1 MVATRLESKPMYHP
15 TLLSHFEH
23 PHNVGELG
31 DADVRV
37 TVENP
42 ACGDVMLLT
51 MKVADG
57 TITDVRFRTRGCV
70 ASIACG
76 SQLTDMMIGKSIEQA
91 RALDRIALVESLGGL
106 SNETMHASHLA
117 FDALSSALSKLK

>member
-1 MVATRLESKPMYHP
+1 MYHP

-23 PHNVGELG
+23 PRNVGELA
-31 DADVRV
+31 DADARV

-51 MKVADG
+51 VKVADG
-57 TITDVRFRTRGCV
+57 TITDARFRTRGCV

-76 SQLTDMMIGKSIEQA
+76 SRLTEMIIGKSIA
-91 RALDRIALVESLGGL
+91 RARAIDRKELVESIGGL

-117 FDALSSALSKLK
+117 FDALSSALRQLE

>member
-1 MVATRLESKPMYHP
+1 MYHP
-15 TLLSHFEH
+15 LLLEHFER
-23 PHNVGELG
+23 PLNVGELE

-42 ACGDVMLLT
+42 ACGDVMVLAV
-51 MKVADG
+51 KAADG
-57 TITDVRFRTRGCV
+57 TITDARFRTKGCV

-76 SQLTDMMIGKSIEQA
+76 SRLTEMIIGKSIEHA
-91 RALDRIALVESLGGL
+91 RAFDRQELVASVGGL

-117 FDALSSALSKLK
+117 FDALSAALREL